1 MKYLFLF
8 LCLYSLSLYGQSAH
22 IREIKDMP
30 SDRFY
35 HTGDSTIVYPL
46 IVTKN
51 PAADKLMNAV
61 IRGEVLVGE
70 DPDDNPVDKKIP
82 LRKALRNWEGLTTIS
97 YGVSFN
103 RNGILSMDVY
113 VEEGGNNIIRHQH
126 YFNFDLRTGG
136 SLAVGDLLD
145 SASVDSF
152 TVKVLADKRK
162 MLERYKVKTLKAALA
177 KREIDPAG
185 YNEAL
190 QVVDECMKAV
200 SMGDFSLSPKG
211 LDIFDPCAVG
221 GDMRMN
227 DPEGKL
233 SYSYGVLAFFLK
245 AGFRLRLPV
254 VTGGR

>member
-8 LCLYSLSLYGQSAH
+8 LCLYSLNLYGQSAH
-22 IREIKDMP
+22 LREIKDKP

-51 PAADKLMNAV
+51 PAADKQMNAAV
-61 IRGEVLVGE
+61 RREVLPEE
-70 DPDDNPVDKKIP
+70 DPDDDPADKKVP

-113 VEEGGNNIIRHQH
+113 VEEGGDNIIRHQH
-126 YFNFDLRTGG
+126 YFNFDVRTGK

-145 SASVDSF
+145 SARVDSF

-177 KREIDPAG
+177 KGEMDSAG
-185 YNEAL
+185 
-190 QVVDECMKAV
+190 
-200 SMGDFSLSPKG
+200 
-211 LDIFDPCAVG
+211 
-221 GDMRMN
+221 
-227 DPEGKL
+227 
-233 SYSYGVLAFFLK
+233 
-245 AGFRLRLPV
+245 
-254 VTGGR
+254 